1 MDQWEGPAL
10 AWLNLLIILGVR
22 MGEGVVFVL
31 VAAAWFVFRKQI
43 AAYQVFLVTEKF
55 KILPVRDKAEQ
66 LRGMELLGT
75 LFCVLLFV
83 AGVLL
88 IVLHTMLG

>member
-1 MDQWEGPAL
+1 
-10 AWLNLLIILGVR
+10 

-31 VAAAWFVFRKQI
+31 VSAACFVFRKRI
-43 AAYQVFLVTEKF
+43 AAYQFFLITEKF
-55 KILPVRDKAEQ
+55 KILPVRENAEQ

-75 LFCVLLFV
+75 LFCALLFV

-88 IVLHTMLG
+88 IVLPTILG